1 MSTGEKIKHY
11 RKLRKLTQE
20 QLGAAVGVTANAI
33 MNYEKGFRNPNAN
46 QLAKI
51 AGSLDVPVEA
61 LHGYDVETA
70 REAMELLFR
79 LEDAFGLKPTEDGLL
94 TIDPNAKGAQKLAQ
108 AIADWRG
115 VLDEVEAGEM
125 TSEEYETWKA
135 SLRD

>member
-1 MSTGEKIKHY
+1 MSTGEKIRHY
-11 RKLRKLTQE
+11 RKLRKVTQK
-20 QLGAAVGVTANAI
+20 QLGEAVGVTANAI
-33 MNYEKGFRNPNAN
+33 LNYEKNFRKPNAS

-51 AGSLDVPVEA
+51 AESLDVPVDA
-61 LHGYDVETA
+61 LHGYEVEST

-79 LEDAFGLKPTEDGLL
+79 LEDAFGLKPTEDGSLA
-94 TIDPNAKGAQKLAQ
+94 IDPKAEGAQKLAQ
-108 AIADWRG
+108 AITDWKG